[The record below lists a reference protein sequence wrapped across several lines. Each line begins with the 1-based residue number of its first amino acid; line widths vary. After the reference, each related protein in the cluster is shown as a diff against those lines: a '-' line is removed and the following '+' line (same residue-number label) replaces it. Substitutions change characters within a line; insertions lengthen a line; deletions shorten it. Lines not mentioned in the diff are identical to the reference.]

1 LEYYRCY
8 VLNALPLILFKAKK
22 MGCESSQMTDD
33 IQPFPVE
40 GNNGAAVT
48 KLINSSKSVG
58 DPNFQMVDKI
68 ADGLFK
74 EKKIVEAIS
83 IYQKIIEEG
92 YSVDFDIA
100 GVGNA
105 ELAISRYEWFVYRW
119 YDEQRKANK
128 IRGNAFDALSL
139 CYFMIRN
146 SNEEEAE
153 RGILWYEDMLGI
165 QESVELLIGYANI
178 LYNRSRYDEAI
189 KVYIKIIEKKP
200 TLINAYVSLA
210 LTY

>member
-1 LEYYRCY
+1 
-8 VLNALPLILFKAKK
+8 
-22 MGCESSQMTDD
+22 MGCESSQMTDE

-58 DPNFQMVDKI
+58 GPNFQMVDKI

-189 KVYIKIIEKKP
+189 KVYIKIIEQKP